1 MFILP
6 SIQLSFYLIDVVR
19 VCIHIT
25 HYPHLAYRVFSP
37 VLLQITQMPIAHHL
51 PAALHTDESARLPN
65 SIHSSIFI
73 DNLCLML
80 LLLFFSLSLF
90 HSLLFAF
97 SIAILQLYFI
107 THLFIYLSDQEK
119 KNDFDIA
126 GKKRNDGR
134 GYFRYHILKLIFFY
148 SQIWREITTNYFTIP
163 EYDVFLIYS
172 MCDKLK
178 NSVESKRY
186 LEAKEMAKAQA
197 PPRPNE
203 YITLLNSIE
212 LNEIVN
218 FAAHSCDIFFHTHT
232 LSFSYIF
239 FLFQLNQIRINAK
252 VQS

>member
-65 SIHSSIFI
+65 SIHSSILI

-80 LLLFFSLSLF
+80 LLLFFSLSLCF
-90 HSLLFAF
+90 TLFFLHFRLPSYNFILL
-97 SIAILQLYFI
+97 L
-107 THLFIYLSDQEK
+107 IYLFTYQIK
-119 KNDFDIA
+119 KKKWFWYSWQ
-126 GKKRNDGR
+126 KRNDGR

-148 SQIWREITTNYFTIP
+148 SRIWREITTNYFTIP

-186 LEAKEMAKAQA
+186 SEAKEMAKAEA

-218 FAAHSCDIFFHTHT
+218 FAAHSCDIYFHTHT

-239 FLFQLNQIRINAK
+239 FFISTK
-252 VQS
+252 SD